1 MNYPLII
8 FLAVVIVA
16 IVLVIVFAKK
26 YTFSVTEF
34 KNLFSGMHDGML
46 INVEAVGPRQI
57 LLKYKMYPIDSVRC
71 YDKKGNM
78 VMLKNKPGL
87 EIQFT
92 SQQSGKTSIY
102 FDTIRIN
109 GDIVTGS
116 PSRYIGGIQ
125 KTIDLR
131 TVESIELRNIKR
143 AFKYKNN
150 PFG

>member
-8 FLAVVIVA
+8 FLGVIAIA
-16 IVLVIVFAKK
+16 IVLAIIFAKK
-26 YTFSVTEF
+26 YTMPVAEF
-34 KNLFSGMHDGML
+34 KSLFSGMHDGTL
-46 INVEAVGPRQI
+46 IDVVTVGPRGI
-57 LLKYKMYPIDSVRC
+57 LLKYKMYPIGSIRC
-71 YDKKGNM
+71 YDKKGNL
-78 VMLKNKPGL
+78 VILKNKPGL

-109 GDIVTGS
+109 GDIVTGC

-131 TVESIELRNIKR
+131 TVNSIELRNIKK
-143 AFKYKNN
+143 AFKYKSK